1 MKSLEPSQ
9 PQAMPRETEE
19 EMFRRVASEARREAR
34 IEQQRDFERRRQ
46 RKLERRMKREE
57 EARRRIEEVA
67 AKNSGLVAKKVNV
80 RGRGILAKP
89 RKRAMRSCSPVVVD
103 DTMEGAEDE
112 EWVPLRRDVGT
123 ETDPFETCLV
133 QGEDEEEVEG
143 DEVGREHSAIAAEMD
158 VDCKAVVGDA
168 SGKMSETK
176 AAEGREGSGSE
187 HSEWEKAWKEA
198 VEAFQEEFKVEAD
211 RYDATLSMYL

>member
-67 AKNSGLVAKKVNV
+67 AKSSGLVAKKVHV

-89 RKRAMRSCSPVVVD
+89 RKRVMRSCSPVVVD

-112 EWVPLRRDVGT
+112 GWVPLRRDVGT
-123 ETDPFETCLV
+123 ETDPIETSLV

-143 DEVGREHSAIAAEMD
+143 DGVEQEHTVITAEMNNAGE
-158 VDCKAVVGDA
+158 AVVGDA
-168 SGKMSETK
+168 SGEMSGAK
-176 AAEGREGSGSE
+176 AANGNTG
-187 HSEWEKAWKEA
+187 SEWEMAWQEA
-198 VEAFQEEFKVEAD
+198 AMEALQEEYIVEDD
-211 RYDATLSMYL
+211 RCDATLAMYL